1 MRSYLVHA
9 SYLVGVVHLHPMLL
23 ASGELVCSG
32 FVACTFT
39 LLPSFCLACFQQ
51 SGCRRGEMDTTVAV
65 YMGLSCFYQPDR
77 LRYHRNN
84 SLSPLPRL

>member
-1 MRSYLVHA
+1 VRSFLVHA

-23 ASGELVCSG
+23 ASGELVCSA
-32 FVACTFT
+32 FVACAFM

-65 YMGLSCFYQPDR
+65 YVGLLLF
-77 LRYHRNN
+77 
-84 SLSPLPRL
+84 LPAGSATIP